1 MRNPVRTTRI
11 GLAGLLLSLLA
22 YGAADSGPAFA
33 ADPAAPPAAT
43 PPAAQEVISTGQA
56 TSILGRPVTGPDNEV
71 VGRIID
77 LLVDNEGQPRAA
89 VIDIG
94 GFMGLG
100 NRHIAVAWRSL
111 RFTPYPAGPGD
122 ISLGMS
128 MDQIAGTPEYRPS
141 GLTVTVAA
149 PPLPPPE
156 APP

>member
-1 MRNPVRTTRI
+1 MHAPVSIRRT
-11 GLAGLLLSLLA
+11 GLAGLLLTQLA
-22 YGAADSGPAFA
+22 QGPAFA
-33 ADPAAPPAAT
+33 ADPPAPSA
-43 PPAAQEVISTGQA
+43 PPAAQEVISIGDA
-56 TSILGRPVTGPDNEV
+56 TSILGRPVTGPNDEA

-100 NRHIAVAWRSL
+100 NHHIAVAWRSL
-111 RFTPYPAGPGD
+111 RFTANPSGPGD

-128 MDQIAGTPEYRPS
+128 MDQIAGTPEYRQS
-141 GLTVTVAA
+141 GKTVTVAA
-149 PPLPPPE
+149 PPPPPPE